1 MPQISA
7 ERARWL
13 AGNILPLEP
22 QLRAWLKRI
31 VPAGLEVDDIIQEA
45 YAKLAALPG
54 DAQINYP
61 KAYLYQITKRLI
73 SEHVRRSA
81 VIPIDTIA
89 EPEKLSLAET
99 DFTPERILSARQEL
113 ERVYQAIARLP
124 GPCRAV
130 FVMRKFDDMPQKAIA
145 AKLRISENAVE
156 KRMTRALRVLLE
168 HLRVETPSVS
178 PVRSLVLGTRGGQR
192 GA

>member
-1 MPQISA
+1 MPQVSA

-22 QLRAWLKRI
+22 QLRAWLRRI
-31 VPAGLEVDDIIQEA
+31 APAGLEVDDIVQEA

-54 DAQINYP
+54 DVQINYP
-61 KAYLYQITKRLI
+61 KAYLYQTTKRLI
-73 SEHVRRSA
+73 SEHVRRST

-89 EPEKLSLAET
+89 EPELLNLPET
-99 DFTPERILSARQEL
+99 DFTPERILSGRQEL

-168 HLRVETPSVS
+168 SLQVETRSVS
-178 PVRSLVLGTRGGQR
+178 AVRSFVLGTRRGQR